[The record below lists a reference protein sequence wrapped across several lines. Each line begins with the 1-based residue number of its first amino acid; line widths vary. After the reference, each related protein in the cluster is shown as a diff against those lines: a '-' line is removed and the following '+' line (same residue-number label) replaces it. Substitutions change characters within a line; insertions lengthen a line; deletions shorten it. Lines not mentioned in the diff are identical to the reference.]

1 MFMQKLFVCDCHSIM
16 WLVTRR
22 NVLITL
28 PSSGRGIV
36 PQATAA
42 KEIAEAKAAEDEIKK
57 QAAELERLMK
67 ELDMSDSEDEE

>member
-1 MFMQKLFVCDCHSIM
+1 
-16 WLVTRR
+16 
-22 NVLITL
+22 
-28 PSSGRGIV
+28 V